1 MITPFF
7 RSVVLDVDS
16 TLSGVEG
23 IDWLAAR
30 RGADVAARI
39 AQLTERAM
47 SGEITLDQIYGQRLV
62 LVQPSVADV
71 EALSRAYV
79 AALAPGAAEALRL
92 WHEAGVRV
100 TLVSGGLRHAISPLA
115 SSLGVGDDDL
125 HAVAVYW
132 DADGS
137 YTGFDTG
144 SPLTTHQGKARIVA
158 DLGLPG
164 PVLAVGDGATDL
176 AMKPVVEKF
185 VAFTGF
191 VRRDAVVSNA
201 DHVAAA
207 FYELTEIVLP

>member
-1 MITPFF
+1 M
-7 RSVVLDVDS
+7 
-16 TLSGVEG
+16 
-23 IDWLAAR
+23 
-30 RGADVAARI
+30 
-39 AQLTERAM
+39 
-47 SGEITLDQIYGQRLV
+47 

-79 AALAPGAAEALRL
+79 AALAPGAGDALRL

-100 TLVSGGLRHAISPLA
+100 TLVSGGIRHGISPLA

-132 DADGS
+132 DEDGS

-158 DLGLPG
+158 GLGLPG

-176 AMKPVVEKF
+176 AMQPVVETF
-185 VAFTGF
+185 VAFIGF
-191 VRRDAVVSNA
+191 VRRDSVVTNA
-201 DHVAAA
+201 DRVAAS
-207 FYELTEIVLP
+207 FSELTGIVLP